1 MSLTPIALP
10 AARAARLAER
20 LLRWYAHH
28 RRTMPWRD
36 HPDPYAVWVSEI
48 MLQQTRVDTVDAYFR
63 RFYHAF
69 PTVDALAAAS
79 IDDVL
84 KQWQGLGYYSR
95 ARNLQK
101 AAKQLVA
108 DHDSQLP
115 ADVDALLALPGIGRY
130 TAGAIASMAFGQRE
144 PVVDGNVIRVL
155 SRLFAIHDD
164 PKRAA
169 VGKQL
174 WALAGALVPAAAPGD
189 FNQALMDLGSTVC
202 TPRNPTCG
210 ACPWTRFCQGRKTGA
225 QNELPFSQPSKPL
238 PHHTIVVG
246 VIHRGR
252 GQRERVLIDQ
262 RQPDQML
269 GGMWEFPGGKVEP
282 GETHAGALAREVR
295 EEVGLVV
302 TVGDHFATVNHAFS
316 HFKITLH
323 AYHCR
328 VKSGTARAI
337 ECAKVQWVTRDE
349 LHLYA
354 LPKATLKVI
363 EAWVVE

>member
-20 LLRWYAHH
+20 LLEWYAHH

-115 ADVDALLALPGIGRY
+115 RAILPSNFPS
-130 TAGAIASMAFGQRE
+130 AKSSAAMRE
-144 PVVDGNVIRVL
+144 PPAIMMLVMRVR
-155 SRLFAIHDD
+155 SREI
-164 PKRAA
+164 
-169 VGKQL
+169 
-174 WALAGALVPAAAPGD
+174 
-189 FNQALMDLGSTVC
+189 
-202 TPRNPTCG
+202 
-210 ACPWTRFCQGRKTGA
+210 
-225 QNELPFSQPSKPL
+225 
-238 PHHTIVVG
+238 
-246 VIHRGR
+246 
-252 GQRERVLIDQ
+252 
-262 RQPDQML
+262 
-269 GGMWEFPGGKVEP
+269 
-282 GETHAGALAREVR
+282 
-295 EEVGLVV
+295 
-302 TVGDHFATVNHAFS
+302 
-316 HFKITLH
+316 
-323 AYHCR
+323 
-328 VKSGTARAI
+328 
-337 ECAKVQWVTRDE
+337 
-349 LHLYA
+349 
-354 LPKATLKVI
+354 
-363 EAWVVE
+363 